1 MNFNKGKVKDFY
13 LLTTDVE
20 NMFINE
26 YLPGAPGEYV
36 KAYLYG
42 LLYAQLGIEM
52 THHAM
57 AAQLG
62 LSEKTLEDAWNYW
75 EKMGVIKKLPGKD
88 SGLLN
93 FDIEYVNL
101 RERMYGNF
109 DAEEGAGPAA
119 KKKAT
124 GEDKEILLYDEDLKE
139 LFDRTEIILGRPLS
153 PAESSEIASWINE
166 EGATPAL
173 VEAAF
178 DYCCRRG
185 KANVNYICKVVLEW
199 NSRGLKEEPEI
210 QEYIKNLDERQSIY
224 RKILNS
230 LGLTR
235 NATQAERKMIDHWI
249 DDLKFNMERI
259 MSACDKTI
267 SISSPNLRYVNK
279 VLENWSEE
287 AHQQGRDVNQKVTV
301 TQAVLNKYYEHLRRE
316 ACEQAEK
323 RRKEVYE
330 AVPHIKE
337 VDEKLK
343 TLGSKMSRG
352 VLTGMSRQQIDE
364 TRRMM
369 NLLEEERAVLLTE
382 NNFSVDYTDIKYSC
396 DKCSD
401 TGIDENG
408 NRCSCAKERIGEAE
422 IWQKEKH

>member
-57 AAQLG
+57 ASQLG

-109 DAEEGAGPAA
+109 DAEKIADQAA

-259 MSACDKTI
+259 MYACEKTI
-267 SISSPNLRYVNK
+267 SI
-279 VLENWSEE
+279 
-287 AHQQGRDVNQKVTV
+287 
-301 TQAVLNKYYEHLRRE
+301 
-316 ACEQAEK
+316 
-323 RRKEVYE
+323 
-330 AVPHIKE
+330 
-337 VDEKLK
+337 
-343 TLGSKMSRG
+343 
-352 VLTGMSRQQIDE
+352 
-364 TRRMM
+364 
-369 NLLEEERAVLLTE
+369 
-382 NNFSVDYTDIKYSC
+382 
-396 DKCSD
+396 
-401 TGIDENG
+401 
-408 NRCSCAKERIGEAE
+408 
-422 IWQKEKH
+422 